1 MPLEDPAKERRR
13 FELIG
18 LAIGAVIVV
27 TIGAFIVAVLLPAGD
42 STPAPTAI
50 PTPTATPTAAGAA
63 EPRLTGPIELRSAP
77 DANVAIV
84 TRLAATDAIRIV
96 GRSESGGWLAIGLVD
111 RPGVTG
117 WVPVS
122 AVEGI
127 TNVQSLPVV
136 EALGGS
142 GTPRPGG
149 PTLTPDLP
157 DLVLEKV
164 FSQNN
169 QLMVRITNPG
179 AGDATGEFRVSVRG
193 GDPVALNVKPGEP
206 LRSGQTLEGA
216 VPDEYVQLRT
226 GVWVVVIVEDNRP
239 EEDETNNTWEGIVEP
254 DQPNDVEIVRAEIST
269 ADGHLIVDI
278 RNNSPMPIV
287 GSFIVTVRE
296 ALPSTTLLARRTE
309 ALEMAAGEVVPFDF
323 PDLRNVDLT
332 KVTIMLS
339 GNAIDDAVLA
349 NNTYPR

>member
-13 FELIG
+13 FELVG
-18 LAIGAVIVV
+18 LVIGAVILV

-42 STPAPTAI
+42 SSPAPT
-50 PTPTATPTAAGAA
+50 PTPAATSTAATTS

-77 DANVAIV
+77 DGNVAIV
-84 TRLAATDAIRIV
+84 TRLAQTDAIRVV
-96 GRSESGGWLAIGLVD
+96 GRSRAGGWLAIGLVD

-127 TNVQSLPVV
+127 PNVQSLPVV

-164 FSQNN
+164 FSLNN
-169 QLMVRITNPG
+169 QLMVRITNQG

-193 GDPVALNVKPGEP
+193 GDPVPLNVKPGEP

-216 VPDEYVQLRT
+216 VPNEYVQLRT
-226 GVWVVVIVEDNRP
+226 GVWVVVVVEDDRP

-254 DQPNDVEIVRAEIST
+254 DQPNDVEIVRAEISP
-269 ADGHLIVDI
+269 ADGHLVVDI

-287 GSFIVTVRE
+287 GTFIVAVRE

-309 ALEMAAGEVVPFDF
+309 ALEMAAGEVVLFDF
-323 PDLRNVDLT
+323 QDLKDVDLT
-332 KVTIMLS
+332 RVTITLS

-349 NNTYPR
+349 NNVYPR